1 MNQEENTVVT
11 KEGIYQYKFIKIDLR
26 PGFNASHPKEDYRK
40 IIEEQAK
47 QGWRLVQVFAPPTES
62 FGSSAYF
69 EIIMERMTFN

>member
-1 MNQEENTVVT
+1 MSPEEKTVVT
-11 KEGIYQYKFIKIDLR
+11 KDGIYQYKFIKIELR
-26 PGFNASHPKEDYRK
+26 PGFNTSHPKEDYHK
-40 IIEEQAK
+40 IIEAEAK